1 MVNSKWIR
9 RFAVWTAALLAAI
22 AAVVVIFDPFY
33 HFHGPLP
40 GMKAV
45 VTKSEYQCIGTI
57 RNFSYDSVLAGSS
70 TAENYNNHWFDE
82 AFSCRTVKAIKSS
95 GTCADLKFYMDEAL
109 ATHDL

>member
-57 RNFSYDSVLAGSS
+57 RNFSYDSVLACLLYTS
-70 TAENYNNHWFDE
+70 TFETTFYRVTSEKIGENIRAVVLSDLHNNVFGQDNE
-82 AFSCRTVKAIKSS
+82 RLC
-95 GTCADLKFYMDEAL
+95 
-109 ATHDL
+109 